1 MSYSHEKHTHSN
13 IFTFIFKIAV
23 VYRFYQVGYILGSS
37 SSGYIRLSNFDFDE
51 NALVSNDMSHGVCI
65 ESFAL
70 SLTVPLQKMDAN
82 FKFKF

>member
-1 MSYSHEKHTHSN
+1 MFS
-13 IFTFIFKIAV
+13 FIFKTAV
-23 VYRFYQVGYILGSS
+23 IVFFQVHYILGSS

-82 FKFKF
+82 FKFKFENVLFRTFSGYF